1 MRRTS
6 LDLAPVLVLALFVA
20 ALVPGLTDAFWTLT
34 AVSAVIFAIAALGV
48 AVLYGQLGLVS
59 LCQVG
64 LVGIG
69 GWVTLRLGYATD
81 LPFLL
86 LVVLSGLIT
95 TVIGTLVGTPALRL
109 TGHYLALL
117 TLMAAA
123 GAQVLFSATGFP
135 NGGPGFLGNGATGGQ
150 QPFARPAFAASD
162 GAYLRLCVGV
172 AVIMFALV
180 AVHLRTAPG
189 RAWAAIKQSE
199 AAAQS
204 LGINTTTYKLWAFAL
219 SSLLAGVSGALLA
232 GSIGTLDVALFR
244 SADSIVLFAVVLVG
258 GTYGVEGAVLAGVFA
273 KVLPAVLDR
282 VGIDPAVALILFGA
296 GVLNVLILAPAGLAG
311 LRPHVRRRGGA
322 PSAAPV
328 SVVAPPHLSKEL
340 IP

>member
-1 MRRTS
+1 MRRIS
-6 LDLAPVLVLALFVA
+6 WDLGSVVLFALLVAVLVPAMA
-20 ALVPGLTDAFWTLT
+20 DAYWTLT
-34 AVSAVIFAIAALGV
+34 SISAVIFAVAALGV

-69 GWVTLRLGYATD
+69 GWVALRLGYATE
-81 LPFLL
+81 LPFLV
-86 LVVLSGLIT
+86 LVALAGLT
-95 TVIGTLVGTPALRL
+95 TMVIGTLVGTPALRL
-109 TGHYLALL
+109 TGLYLALL
-117 TLMAAA
+117 TLMAAG

-150 QPFARPAFAASD
+150 QPLARPGLAESD

-172 AVIMFALV
+172 AVVMFAIV

-189 RAWAAIKQSE
+189 RAWAAIRQSE

-219 SSLLAGVSGALLA
+219 SSLLAGVAGALLA

-244 SADSIVLFAVVLVG
+244 SGDSVVLFAVVLVG
-258 GTYGVEGAVLAGVFA
+258 GAFGLEGAVLAGLFA
-273 KVLPAVLDR
+273 KVLPAALDR
-282 VGIDPAVALILFGA
+282 LGVDADVALVLFGG
-296 GVLNVLILAPAGLAG
+296 GVLHVLIFAPEGLAG
-311 LRPHVRRRGGA
+311 LIERLRH
-322 PSAAPV
+322 SAAP
-328 SVVAPPHLSKEL
+328 SSGTPTEVAR
-340 IP
+340 